1 MALVCVSLAD
11 GGLELDQTHTR
22 VSHTCQFQLILFE
35 LFSLKLTHGEG
46 GKNKPA
52 CIHSGLFLFYLHQN
66 KFSLSDTDGVKK
78 VSLKKFLHLNS
89 SAHFVVPFLF
99 VVS

>member
-1 MALVCVSLAD
+1 MEKEERINPHAYTQACV
-11 GGLELDQTHTR
+11 
-22 VSHTCQFQLILFE
+22 F
-35 LFSLKLTHGEG
+35 
-46 GKNKPA
+46 
-52 CIHSGLFLFYLHQN
+52 FYLHQN

-78 VSLKKFLHLNS
+78 KEIICFQVSLKIFLHLNS